1 MGEANNSKNN
11 DTTVDVGRNTTW
23 NNCGKKKPM

>member
-11 DTTVDVGRNTTW
+11 DTTVQGGIGTW
-23 NNCGKKKPM
+23 NNCGEKKPM